1 MGTRK
6 KQRSGA
12 IKFTCGLG
20 NMWMVI
26 WVKSF
31 IDMHKEG
38 ASFRSLMH
46 NFAMA
51 ISIGLQ
57 YGVPLEEYVEAFT
70 FTRFEPSGMVEG
82 NQAVK
87 MATSILDYI
96 FRDLAINY
104 LSRHDLAHVQPDD
117 LLPDTIGEAN
127 DYPALMEDHQS
138 DQESVI
144 ESSNLYVIKPVES
157 LKMTGTN
164 GGQVTSTN
172 ATRTVNSQRARLQ
185 GYAGDA
191 CVVNVETLPWCAM
204 VLASSVIPV
213 AQPMAV
219 HSQLL

>member
-1 MGTRK
+1 LRTGEYVN
-6 KQRSGA
+6 GN
-12 IKFTCGLG
+12 LG
-20 NMWMVI
+20 EI
-26 WVKSF
+26 F

-104 LSRHDLAHVQPDD
+104 MGRHDLAHVQPED
-117 LLPDTIGEAN
+117 LLPDTIGEI
-127 DYPALMEDHQS
+127 DEYSALTDDDHTTEPKIVS
-138 DQESVI
+138 EN
-144 ESSNLYVIKPVES
+144 NLYVIKSNETMS
-157 LKMTGTN
+157 MTGTH
-164 GGQVTSTN
+164 GAHSVATGRSTS
-172 ATRTVNSQRARLQ
+172 AKQARLQ
-185 GYAGDA
+185 GYAGDS
-191 CVVNVETLPWCAM
+191 CGECGNFTM
-204 VLASSVIPV
+204 VRNGTCLKCNTCGATSGCS
-213 AQPMAV
+213 
-219 HSQLL
+219 